1 MISDIK
7 LLDKSDLLNW
17 LRNEAGVNHGSWFGE
32 NLKMGNLEIQ
42 QVPEEYIEYLW
53 FLKNSNFKT
62 YLNIGIG
69 KGGSFLIETFIQP
82 HLELSIAVDNS
93 SYWKDNQRNSILEK
107 IDWLQSNVNTKVEF
121 YDSDSVTWLKKNQER
136 KFDAIFIDGD
146 HTYDGLKGD
155 YDNALPLLNDGGYVI
170 FHDINSFA
178 CPGVMKIWNELKNDS
193 CQEFIQSQTCGI
205 GIWKKN

>member
-146 HTYDGLKGD
+146 HSYDGLKGD